1 MGSKD
6 LISEVVETL
15 CPKSARTRLNWWLAS
30 PRILNFLYYKLELLI
45 RSNSSVITFLKIV
58 TDFQFFRNKD
68 KVARSIKIIAP
79 DSKLF
84 TVTPAKKSAVTSSKT
99 KTGAEDIDHLSSK
112 VAPGMEITYIVKFF
126 PEAKSDYAYDLMI
139 ITEREK
145 FIIPIRA

>member
-1 MGSKD
+1 
-6 LISEVVETL
+6 
-15 CPKSARTRLNWWLAS
+15 
-30 PRILNFLYYKLELLI
+30 LELLI